1 MDIHNAIG
9 KLPRPKKGFVLP
21 GHKYTGPYNPL
32 DEQLDERD
40 IPIIG
45 QEPFNAVDAISM
57 KHDICYR
64 DNKTKR
70 SGKRKCDDKMLVEL
84 DLLEPKSIREKID
97 RSLVK
102 RAISLKTRL
111 GLGLI
116 KWSDELAD
124 ELHKPIRKKF
134 KKRIVFAKNV
144 DDIFAAD
151 LIEMLPFAKFNNGYK
166 YILMIID
173 VFSKYG
179 YAIPLKTKTGIAVA
193 DALKN
198 LFKKHSPPAMLWT
211 DKGKE
216 FYNKHVAGVLKKNNI
231 RLYSTQNEEKAS
243 VVERWNR
250 TIKRNMWKYFSANNT
265 KKYIDS
271 LDKLIDKYNNTKHR
285 AIGCTPT
292 VARQPSSYQRVFK
305 HLYAKKVDERRSI
318 LPKFQVGD
326 LVRIFKKKT
335 VFDKGYLPS
344 WTEELFTVSDIKD
357 TKPPTYAIQDLHG
370 EPIEGSFYEQELQK
384 SNQEVFRIEK
394 VLKKRKRKTNSGSH
408 IEEARVK
415 WKGYSSDFNSWV
427 PVTELH
433 KL

>member
-1 MDIHNAIG
+1 MDIHNVIG

-32 DEQLDERD
+32 DEQLDEHD

-45 QEPFNAVDAISM
+45 QEPFNAVDAVSM

-70 SGKRKCDDKMLVEL
+70 NGRKKCHDKMLIEL

-116 KWSDELAD
+116 TWSDELAD

-193 DALKN
+193 GALKN

-211 DKGKE
+211 DKGK
-216 FYNKHVAGVLKKNNI
+216 
-231 RLYSTQNEEKAS
+231 
-243 VVERWNR
+243 
-250 TIKRNMWKYFSANNT
+250 
-265 KKYIDS
+265 
-271 LDKLIDKYNNTKHR
+271 
-285 AIGCTPT
+285 
-292 VARQPSSYQRVFK
+292 
-305 HLYAKKVDERRSI
+305 
-318 LPKFQVGD
+318 
-326 LVRIFKKKT
+326 
-335 VFDKGYLPS
+335 
-344 WTEELFTVSDIKD
+344 
-357 TKPPTYAIQDLHG
+357 
-370 EPIEGSFYEQELQK
+370 
-384 SNQEVFRIEK
+384 
-394 VLKKRKRKTNSGSH
+394 
-408 IEEARVK
+408 
-415 WKGYSSDFNSWV
+415 
-427 PVTELH
+427 
-433 KL
+433 